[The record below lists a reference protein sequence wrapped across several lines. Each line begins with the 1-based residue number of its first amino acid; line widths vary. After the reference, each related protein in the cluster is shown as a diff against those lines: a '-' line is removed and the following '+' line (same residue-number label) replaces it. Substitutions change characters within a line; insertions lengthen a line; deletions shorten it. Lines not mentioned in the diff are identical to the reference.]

1 MIMDILTNPIVAQVT
16 SIVVAGICG
25 WLAAQMRGI
34 KKRDEALYAGM
45 RGLLRAQLFDSYDT
59 YAVHGEKISFER
71 KEEVEQAYRAYS
83 ALGGNGVVTKMWETI
98 MALPVETIH

>member
-1 MIMDILTNPIVAQVT
+1 MDILANPIVSQII
-16 SIVVAGICG
+16 SICVAALCG
-25 WLAAQMRGI
+25 WLGATAAGI

-45 RGLLRAQLFDSYDT
+45 RVLLRAQLFDSYDT

-83 ALGGNGVVTKMWETI
+83 SLGGNGVVTKMWETI